1 MCALAALIILAF
13 DTDLLGAM
21 PLMSV
26 HHTLPANFDLFLP
39 TSTQTAYRA
48 FPNIVGVTVSPGRV
62 RLSSVSG
69 PAQ

>member
-1 MCALAALIILAF
+1 VF

-26 HHTLPANFDLFLP
+26 HHALPADFDLFLP

-48 FPNIVGVTVSPGRV
+48 FLNIVGITVAPRAGEAV
-62 RLSSVSG
+62 PCV
-69 PAQ
+69 